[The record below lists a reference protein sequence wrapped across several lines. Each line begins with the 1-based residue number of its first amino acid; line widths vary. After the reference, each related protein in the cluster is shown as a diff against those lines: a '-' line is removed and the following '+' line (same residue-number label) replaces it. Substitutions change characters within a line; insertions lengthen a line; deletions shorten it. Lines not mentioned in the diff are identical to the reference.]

1 MLSFIIIAL
10 IVIAL
15 FAFVKGLHP
24 EDRTVVFTTGRNIVA
39 ATGTYTIVAAK
50 GSVRTAYNIGANTA
64 AQVEANGQDSLD
76 LMHDYN
82 KEMDT
87 KGGTVKAT
95 VSVIRGH
102 SDILGIGE
110 MNSNLCAETRKSVAA
125 NKLARANRTPR
136 V

>member
-15 FAFVKGLHP
+15 VTFIKGLHP
-24 EDRTVVFTTGRNIVA
+24 EDRGIVFTTGRNIVA
-39 ATGTYTIVAAK
+39 ATGTYTLVAVK
-50 GSVRTAYNIGANTA
+50 GSVRTAYNIGANAA

-76 LMHDYN
+76 VMHDYN
-82 KEMDT
+82 TDMDS
-87 KGGTVKAT
+87 KGGVIKAT
-95 VSVIRGH
+95 VRVVRGH

-110 MNSNLCAETRKSVAA
+110 MNSNLSESTRKLVAA